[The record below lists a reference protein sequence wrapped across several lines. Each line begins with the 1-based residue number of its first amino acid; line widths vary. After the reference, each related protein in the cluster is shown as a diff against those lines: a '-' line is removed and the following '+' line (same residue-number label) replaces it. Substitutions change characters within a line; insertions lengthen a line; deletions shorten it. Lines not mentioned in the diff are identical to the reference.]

1 MFIQN
6 LSLRIL
12 IRTLIAD
19 FDTSVIIPNIL
30 MDLIILCLP
39 TFEVSQ
45 LVSKSPTI
53 IPAC

>member
-1 MFIQN
+1 MQN
-6 LSLRIL
+6 LSQKIL

-19 FDTSVIIPNIL
+19 VDTSVIIPNIL

-45 LVSKSPTI
+45 LVSKSPTVVFT
-53 IPAC
+53 P